1 MMKRQWHGHTLGLV
15 TERSYK
21 DFMAADVDYSS
32 QHQVGIWLFVDGL
45 AVAKSVSNFTASCG
59 TGTGDK

>member
-1 MMKRQWHGHTLGLV
+1 
-15 TERSYK
+15 
-21 DFMAADVDYSS
+21 MAADVDYSS

-45 AVAKSVSNFTASCG
+45 AVAKSVSNFTASCD